1 MRILFWGTPSFALPT
16 LAALEG
22 EGHHV
27 VGVVT
32 QPDRPKGRGRKTQ
45 PSPVREFA
53 DAEGNTVLTP
63 DRPRGEAFLSEIRDL
78 KPEVSVVVAYGHIL
92 TREVLDVPS
101 LGSFNIHASL
111 LPQLRGAA
119 PINWAL
125 ARGYDET
132 GVSIIRMVEAMDAG
146 PILAQESLPIGP
158 TDSVRTLSPR
168 LAELGA
174 VAMLETLTMLE
185 AGTAEEKEQ
194 DHDEATFAPKVDRKT
209 ARIDWNQDAPA
220 VCDHI
225 RGMDD
230 VPGAWST
237 LHGEPVKLFSPIV
250 SDGGEVGEPGEVV
263 VADGKTALVVATSL
277 GEVAIGEVQPPGKRR
292 MVASEWVRGRGPEVG
307 DRFD

>member
-1 MRILFWGTPSFALPT
+1 MRVLFWGTPSFALPT

-22 EGHHV
+22 EGHQV

-53 DAEGNTVLTP
+53 DGEGYEVLTP
-63 DRPRGEAFLSEIRDL
+63 DKPRGDAFLAEIRAL
-78 KPEVSVVVAYGHIL
+78 EPEVSVVVAYGHIL
-92 TREVLDVPS
+92 NREVLDVPT

-111 LPQLRGAA
+111 LPHLRGAA

-146 PILAQESLPIGP
+146 PILAQESLRIGP

-174 VAMLETLTMLE
+174 MAMLETLTMLE
-185 AGTAEEKEQ
+185 AGTAEEEEQ
-194 DHDEATFAPKVDRKT
+194 DHEEATFAPKVNRET
-209 ARIDWNQDAPA
+209 ARVNWNQDAPA
-220 VCDHI
+220 VCDLI

-237 LHGEPVKLFSPIV
+237 LDGEAIKLFSPVV
-250 SDGGEVGEPGEVV
+250 SDGGEVGQPGEVV
-263 VADGKTALVVATSL
+263 VADGKSGLVVATAL

-292 MVASEWVRGRGPEVG
+292 MAASEWVRGRGPGVG

>member
-1 MRILFWGTPSFALPT
+1 MRVLFWGTPAFALPT

-22 EGHHV
+22 EGHQV

-53 DAEGNTVLTP
+53 EAEGYQVLTP
-63 DRPRGEAFLSEIRDL
+63 DKPRGEAFLEEIRGLD
-78 KPEVSVVVAYGHIL
+78 PEVSVVVAYGHIL
-92 TREVLDVPS
+92 VREVLDVPT

-111 LPQLRGAA
+111 LPRLRGAA

-125 ARGYDET
+125 VRGCDET
-132 GVSIIRMVEAMDAG
+132 GVTIIRMVEAMDAG
-146 PILAQESLPIGP
+146 PILVQESIPIAP

-174 VAMLETLTMLE
+174 MAMLETLTLLE
-185 AGTAEEKEQ
+185 AGAAEEVEQ
-194 DHDEATFAPKVDRKT
+194 DHDEATFAPKVDRST
-209 ARIDWNQDAPA
+209 ARVDWNQDAPA

-237 LHGEPVKLFSPIV
+237 WNGESVKLFSPAV
-250 SDGGEVGEPGEVV
+250 SDGGEVGDAGEVV
-263 VADGKTALVVATSL
+263 IADGRAGLVVATAL

-292 MVASEWVRGRGPEVG
+292 MAATEWVRGRGPSVG

>member
-22 EGHHV
+22 EGHQV

-32 QPDRPKGRGRKTQ
+32 QPDRPKGRGRKTR
-45 PSPVREFA
+45 PSPVKEFA
-53 DAEGNTVLTP
+53 DVEGYDVLTP
-63 DRPRGEAFLSEIRDL
+63 ERPRGEAFLAEIRSL
-78 KPEVSVVVAYGHIL
+78 EPEVSVVVAYGHIL
-92 TREVLDVPS
+92 NREVLDVPS
-101 LGSFNIHASL
+101 VGSFNIHASL

-125 ARGYDET
+125 VRGHEET
-132 GVSIIRMVEAMDAG
+132 GVTIIRMVEAMDAG
-146 PILAQESLPIGP
+146 PILAQERFRIGP
-158 TDSVRTLSPR
+158 EDSVRSLSPR

-185 AGTAEEKEQ
+185 AGTAVETEQ
-194 DHDEATFAPKVDRKT
+194 DHDDATFAPKVDRET
-209 ARIDWNQDAPA
+209 ARIDWDQDAPA
-220 VCDHI
+220 VCDFI

-237 LHGEPVKLFSPIV
+237 FDGQPVKLFSPVV

-263 VADGKTALVVATSL
+263 VAGGNTDMVVATAL

-292 MVASEWVRGRGPEVG
+292 MAASEWVRGRGPGVG
-307 DRFD
+307 DRFA

>member
-1 MRILFWGTPSFALPT
+1 MRVLFWGTPSFALPT

-53 DAEGNTVLTP
+53 DAEGYRVLTP
-63 DRPRGEAFLSEIRDL
+63 ERPRGEAFLSEIGDL
-78 KPEVSVVVAYGHIL
+78 KPEASVVVAYGHIL
-92 TREVLDVPS
+92 RREVLDVPS

-125 ARGYDET
+125 VRGYDET

-146 PILAQESLPIGP
+146 PILAQERLPIGP

-185 AGTAEEKEQ
+185 AGAAEEEEQ
-194 DHDEATFAPKVDRKT
+194 DHEEATFAPKVDRET

-220 VCDHI
+220 VCDHV

-237 LHGEPVKLFSPIV
+237 LYGEPVKLFSPLV

-263 VADGKTALVVATSL
+263 VADGKTGLVVATRL
-277 GEVAIGEVQPPGKRR
+277 GEVAIGEVQPSGKRR
-292 MVASEWVRGRGPEVG
+292 MAASEWVRGRGPGVG